1 MRLISISARKLLL
14 SGCTYGASVCAAA
27 AAYASVS
34 VDNVL
39 VIALGDAAG
48 GASISA
54 SAARDAII
62 RNLVC
67 HYTIPPLECSIV

>member
-1 MRLISISARKLLL
+1 MELLL
-14 SGCTYGASVCAAA
+14 SGCAYGASVSTAT

-48 GASISA
+48 GASIST

-67 HYTIPPLECSIV
+67 HYRYLHIKM